1 MTRLLESL
9 GVFAKRDDEIVH
21 QKAVGAGDFVVC
33 AYGLGESAQDKKAI
47 RGKFARVFCRRII
60 ARRKSVRKHLNKSR
74 TRLFLKAPQYF
85 SFAGR
90 DKAGNR
96 DHAFSR
102 FFDYVVYRFAMFFD
116 GFLSREPNWEK
127 KGRCEER
134 EITNG
139 VPNAIFGENR
149 MTDIAAPDEAVGV
162 TFFPESAGGI
172 ELNVAPKRLKLT
184 RRKGE
189 HKPELG
195 RERRGSNGTGLCRN
209 GTGLCPEPRRGEG
222 GGFWEGL
229 CPEPR
234 RGRGVGFWEGLCPEP
249 RRGEGRWLFIQRG
262 SGWQPRLI
270 DEAIEFMYPAND
282 IEGGGFIV
290 VYDQKQVDMVGHYD
304 EIGSGYRFVARMG
317 RAPYFG
323 DNFANR
329 RERNR
334 AVFID
339 AREDSSSLFRTD
351 CNKEE
356 FSAALIEIQ
365 FHNIII
371 ANWRGN
377 VCKETGRCPEPRRG
391 RGVFRMRGSGWQP
404 RYIGC
409 QMEVNRR

>member
-1 MTRLLESL
+1 M

-33 AYGLGESAQDKKAI
+33 TYGLRKAAQDEKAI

-60 ARRKSVRKHLNKSR
+60 TRRKSVRKHLNKSR
-74 TRLFLKAPQYF
+74 TRLFLKTPQHF

-102 FFDYVVYRFAMFFD
+102 FFNYVVYRFAMFFD
-116 GFLSREPNWEK
+116 GFLSREPNWEE

-134 EITNG
+134 EVTDGI
-139 VPNAIFGENR
+139 PNAIIGENR
-149 MTDIAAPDEAVGV
+149 MVDIAAPDESVGV
-162 TFFPESAGGI
+162 ALFPESAGGI
-172 ELNVAPKRLKLT
+172 KLNIAPKRLKLA

-195 RERRGSNGTGLCRN
+195 RERRGSNGTGLCRKE
-209 GTGLCPEPRRGEG
+209 T
-222 GGFWEGL
+222 GL

-249 RRGEGRWLFIQRG
+249 RRGRDRWLFIQRG

-356 FSAALIEIQ
+356 FSAALMEIQ
-365 FHNIII
+365 FHGSII
-371 ANWRGN
+371 ANRRG
-377 VCKETGRCPEPRRG
+377 KETGLCPEPRRG
-391 RGVFRMRGSGWQP
+391 RGVGFCEGLCPEPRRGEGRWLFIQRGSGWQP

-409 QMEVNRR
+409 QMEVSRR